1 MLKVHVLDSLY
12 PHSRNVAHAVE
23 VPPGARLLFTNGQT
37 GTKPDG
43 STPESIEE
51 QAVVVFERLRTILK
65 AANMTLQDIVRLN
78 TYLTDEGDTQIF
90 LDVRDRIM
98 GDHKPAST
106 FFFIK
111 ALVRAELKIEIEAVA
126 AKVN

>member
-1 MLKVHVLDSLY
+1 MLKIHVLDSLY

-43 STPESIEE
+43 STPKSIED
-51 QAVVVFERLRTILK
+51 QTLVVFNRLNTILE
-65 AANMTLQDIVRLN
+65 AANMTFRDIVRLN
-78 TYLTDEGDTQIF
+78 TYLTDEDDTQIF
-90 LDVRDRIM
+90 LDVRDRTM

-111 ALVRAELKIEIEAVA
+111 ALVRPELKIETEAVA
-126 AKVN
+126 AKVD